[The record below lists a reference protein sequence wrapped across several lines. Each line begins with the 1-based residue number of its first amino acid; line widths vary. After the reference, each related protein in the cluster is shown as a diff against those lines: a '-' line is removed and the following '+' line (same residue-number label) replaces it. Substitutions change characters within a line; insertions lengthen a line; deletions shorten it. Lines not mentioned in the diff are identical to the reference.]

1 MNYNKTADKLI
12 RDSIPHFSLHI
23 AFAFIL
29 YLSVRLIALLP
40 AVVMSR
46 IIDVYIPDRNVKAIL
61 LSIILFVVLPVI
73 NAGISAF
80 QQHRI
85 AVSGRKLGQV
95 LFIKCFEKI
104 VYQPLRFFDTN
115 NSGELATYCRSE
127 AMEYVLLWIMDLP
140 QMLSN
145 FAVSAVVFVM
155 LIRVHPLLAVMQLLY
170 IPILILP
177 SKWFG
182 KMTERFAEQM
192 MQYRG
197 KSGQIVSDTFRGIR
211 TVKSLLL
218 EKRQISKLETINKNT
233 VNIWSKSTALENIH
247 GVWINVLVDSLFVGV
262 TFGLGAYFVIR
273 GSVTVGGL
281 ILFLNYMPQFFS
293 IVKDLSHMNFNFHKQ
308 LGQYKKLFEILS
320 MEDERD
326 IPCDNLP
333 FSCNRGIE
341 AKNITFAYD
350 ETRGNVLDNF
360 SVNVKSGEWLA
371 VTGPSGIGKSTLLQL
386 MIGNYPIENG
396 EILFDGTPAAKISR
410 KEIRENIAYV
420 AQEPYLFPGTLRE
433 NLELALPN
441 GSTARF
447 LSAMED
453 VGLGKFVSELA
464 DGLDTE
470 IGENGVQLSGGQ
482 KQRIAIAQG
491 ILRGSPVMLLDEI
504 TSNLDTETEEEICNM
519 IQKLRR
525 EKNLTLISVT
535 HRPMILKYADRSVAL
550 G

>member
-1 MNYNKTADKLI
+1 
-12 RDSIPHFSLHI
+12 
-23 AFAFIL
+23 
-29 YLSVRLIALLP
+29 
-40 AVVMSR
+40 
-46 IIDVYIPDRNVKAIL
+46 
-61 LSIILFVVLPVI
+61 
-73 NAGISAF
+73 
-80 QQHRI
+80 
-85 AVSGRKLGQV
+85 
-95 LFIKCFEKI
+95 
-104 VYQPLRFFDTN
+104 
-115 NSGELATYCRSE
+115 
-127 AMEYVLLWIMDLP
+127 
-140 QMLSN
+140 
-145 FAVSAVVFVM
+145 
-155 LIRVHPLLAVMQLLY
+155 
-170 IPILILP
+170 
-177 SKWFG
+177 
-182 KMTERFAEQM
+182 
-192 MQYRG
+192 
-197 KSGQIVSDTFRGIR
+197 
-211 TVKSLLL
+211 
-218 EKRQISKLETINKNT
+218 
-233 VNIWSKSTALENIH
+233 
-247 GVWINVLVDSLFVGV
+247 
-262 TFGLGAYFVIR
+262 
-273 GSVTVGGL
+273 
-281 ILFLNYMPQFFS
+281 
-293 IVKDLSHMNFNFHKQ
+293 MNFNFHKQ

-410 KEIRENIAYV
+410 KKIRENIAYV

-464 DGLDTE
+464 YGLDTE

-525 EKNLTLISVT
+525 EKKLTLISVT